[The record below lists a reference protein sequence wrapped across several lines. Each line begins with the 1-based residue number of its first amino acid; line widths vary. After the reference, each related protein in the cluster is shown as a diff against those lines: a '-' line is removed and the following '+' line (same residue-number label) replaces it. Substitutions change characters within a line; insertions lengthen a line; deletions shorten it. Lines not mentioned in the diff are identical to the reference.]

1 MSLEYALGS
10 LVNQH
15 QKTRDQPMTNY
26 QAALQRIAEADT
38 QTKLEKLERSFDTLY
53 NLGQFTVAEFSSL
66 DEKLMDKLIQIGRF
80 D

>member
-1 MSLEYALGS
+1 MIKRNTNEG
-10 LVNQH
+10 N
-15 QKTRDQPMTNY
+15 TMTNY